1 MVSKLVHYL
10 QLQLD
15 NELLDLLDIFN
26 EDLYIDISHFYHN
39 CVQSDSKF
47 VMHIYKV
54 IVYYTLHEF
63 VFRHTISFFVIL
75 FFYDLSLLFMIGC
88 NMLTNSDTWTTSCIT
103 FLYTFVFSHLELNDD
118 LCLVGS
124 AMNLTKKQTCIQ
136 ISL

>member
-88 NMLTNSDTWTTSCIT
+88 NMLTNSDT
-103 FLYTFVFSHLELNDD
+103 
-118 LCLVGS
+118 
-124 AMNLTKKQTCIQ
+124 
-136 ISL
+136 